1 MEDVTYSESLKIAW
15 SIMWRGILLGGGGGF
30 LVGFILGF
38 IGSALGFSTLAIQT
52 TITILVAVVG
62 TLWLYPLV
70 IRMVLKKQFRGF
82 KLQVIRS
89 PT

>member
-1 MEDVTYSESLKIAW
+1 MEDVTYRESLKIAW
-15 SIMWRGILLGGGGGF
+15 SIMWRGILFGGGGGF
-30 LVGFILGF
+30 LVGFILGI
-38 IGSALGFSTLAIQT
+38 IGSVLGVSTLAIQT
-52 TITILVAVVG
+52 TITLLVSVVG

-70 IRMVLKKQFRGF
+70 IRMVIKKQFRGF